1 MVNLFKPKMVF
12 EEKKSAAVI
21 NQSEKNIK
29 KGTNDIILFNSL
41 DVMPETVLHKKV
53 EKQKS
58 DAKQLINSI
67 LRLEYEISSLFEI
80 GAAYYR
86 EIRVVNKK
94 IGNRTSDIETTHSEH
109 DKNALDQ
116 KKNNLFDNKKK
127 LDKLKI
133 RNEAIINEKIAKK
146 KGLSDQLN
154 NVFDEYHKLILE
166 SCKSNIIVYSTSKND
181 HADKG
186 KKVKRTRNTSLSIKN
201 LFVDEARGEQ
211 QNNLQNPEDSLI
223 SSARENNAE
232 LEDFI
237 SENEPFNDLL
247 STDIM
252 YQEDDKKETVYES
265 TETSIFETPDE
276 FKSNETISE
285 NETLGKNAPNNRNN
299 EQLYPVN
306 NFSSNDKDSELISIN
321 DRKQKFFKNK
331 VFIFFGL
338 VLGLSTF
345 LGLIFYLK
353 HKK

>member
-12 EEKKSAAVI
+12 DEKKSAAVI
-21 NQSEKNIK
+21 NQSEKKNK
-29 KGTNDIILFNSL
+29 KGMNDITLFNSL
-41 DVMPETVLHKKV
+41 DVMPETVLYEKV

-58 DAKQLINSI
+58 DAKQFINSI
-67 LRLEYEISSLFEI
+67 LRLEYEVSSLFEI

-86 EIRVVNKK
+86 EIQVVNKK
-94 IGNRTSDIETTHSEH
+94 IGNITSDIKTTHSEH
-109 DKNALDQ
+109 DKNALELQ
-116 KKNNLFDNKKK
+116 KNNLSDNKKK

-146 KGLSDQLN
+146 KRLSDQLN
-154 NVFDEYHKLILE
+154 NVFDDHHKLILE

-186 KKVKRTRNTSLSIKN
+186 KKVKRIRNTSLSIKN
-201 LFVDEARGEQ
+201 LFVDEARDEQ

-223 SSARENNAE
+223 FSARENNAE
-232 LEDFI
+232 LEDSI
-237 SENEPFNDLL
+237 SENEPVNDLL

-265 TETSIFETPDE
+265 TEISIFETPDE
-276 FKSNETISE
+276 LKSNETISE
-285 NETLGKNAPNNRNN
+285 NETVIKNAPNNPNN
-299 EQLYPVN
+299 EQLYPAK

-321 DRKQKFFKNK
+321 DRKKKFFETKG
-331 VFIFFGL
+331 FIFFGL